1 MQILNTL
8 TDKELQETV
17 IKEVAKARNELKCAE
32 ADMKKANSRLSFLVV
47 LANELIHR
55 TDKQEKRYED
65 NTTSGKAE
73 TNQN

>member
-32 ADMKKANSRLSFLVV
+32 ADMKKANSRLSFLIV
-47 LANELIHR
+47 LANELIQR

>member
-8 TDKELQETV
+8 TDKELQQTV

>member
-17 IKEVAKARNELKCAE
+17 IKEVAKARNELKCAQ

>member
-17 IKEVAKARNELKCAE
+17 IKEVAKARNELKCAQ
-32 ADMKKANSRLSFLVV
+32 ADMRKANSRLSFLIV
-47 LANELIHR
+47 LANELIQR

>member
-17 IKEVAKARNELKCAE
+17 IKEVAKARNELKCAQ
-32 ADMKKANSRLSFLVV
+32 ADMRKANSRLSFLVV

>member
-8 TDKELQETV
+8 TDKELQQTV

-32 ADMKKANSRLSFLVV
+32 ADMKKANSRLSFLIV
-47 LANELIHR
+47 LANELIQR

>member
-17 IKEVAKARNELKCAE
+17 IKEVAKARNELKCAQ

-47 LANELIHR
+47 LANELIQR